1 MWEAVMRRLSLE
13 TKYFKTRRSSG
24 FFKAYE
30 KLKNYYSR
38 LYKKRKEE
46 FFRNLNWSFV
56 TDSKNFWKV
65 GNPLFTEKGCV
76 GGNNIVLL
84 RKSKFINDD
93 KKVSEALNSFFDDIV
108 TKLDIRENAY
118 NTEKIPVDMEPIK
131 LL

>member
-1 MWEAVMRRLSLE
+1 M
-13 TKYFKTRRSSG
+13 
-24 FFKAYE
+24 
-30 KLKNYYSR
+30 
-38 LYKKRKEE
+38 
-46 FFRNLNWSFV
+46 
-56 TDSKNFWKV
+56 
-65 GNPLFTEKGCV
+65 
-76 GGNNIVLL
+76 

>member
-1 MWEAVMRRLSLE
+1 MRRLSLE

-65 GNPLFTEKGCV
+65 GNLLFTEKGCV
-76 GGNNIVLL
+76 GGNNVVLL
-84 RKSKFINDD
+84 RKSKFIND
-93 KKVSEALNSFFDDIV
+93 KKVSEALNSFLI
-108 TKLDIRENAY
+108 TLLQNWIL
-118 NTEKIPVDMEPIK
+118 EKMHTTQKKYQLIWNQ
-131 LL
+131 